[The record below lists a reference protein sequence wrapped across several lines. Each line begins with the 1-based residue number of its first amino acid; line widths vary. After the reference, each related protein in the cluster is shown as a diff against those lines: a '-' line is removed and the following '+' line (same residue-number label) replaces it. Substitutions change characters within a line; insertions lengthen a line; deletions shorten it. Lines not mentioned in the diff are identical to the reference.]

1 MKHTIVQEQKQM
13 AKNSHSKYAGKKQG
27 WLRAAELFVVLVA
40 VAFLLF
46 QFIIG
51 ASHVSG
57 FSMLP
62 TYKDGDTVFFF
73 RLVNEYSYGDIVS
86 IKMVSGEQYI
96 KRVIAVPGD
105 VVDIRDG
112 CVYINGVQEDTVYAN
127 GVTEP
132 ASDSV
137 RYPYTVEDG
146 RYFVMGD
153 NREASVDSR
162 TFGTVSVKQIMG
174 RVLGK

>member
-1 MKHTIVQEQKQM
+1 M
-13 AKNSHSKYAGKKQG
+13 AKNAHSKFAGKKQG
-27 WLRAAELFVVLVA
+27 WLRTAELFVVLVA

-51 ASHVSG
+51 ASRVSG
-57 FSMLP
+57 FSMQP
-62 TYKDGDTVFFF
+62 TYTDGDTVFFF
-73 RLVNEYSYGDIVS
+73 RLCKEYSYGDVVS

-112 CVYINGVQEDTVYAN
+112 SVYINGVQENTLYAN

-137 RYPYTVEDG
+137 RYPYTVEEG

>member
-1 MKHTIVQEQKQM
+1 M
-13 AKNSHSKYAGKKQG
+13 AQNSHSKYAGKKQG
-27 WLRAAELFVVLVA
+27 WLRAGELFVVLLA
-40 VAFLLF
+40 VVFLLF

-51 ASHVSG
+51 ASRVSG
-57 FSMLP
+57 YSMQP
-62 TYKDGDTVFFF
+62 TYTDGDTVFFF
-73 RLVNEYSYGDIVS
+73 RLCKDYSYGDIVS

-105 VVDIRDG
+105 IVDIRG
-112 CVYINGVQEDTVYAN
+112 GSVYINGVQENTLYAN
-127 GVTEP
+127 GVTES

-137 RYPYTVEDG
+137 RFPYTVEEG